1 MAYRTVIYVIELPPH
16 TYAPYTSW
24 LHTTRAKLCQY
35 EAKDFDVIANVPQ
48 KEHILK
54 KMYFLGE
61 ASAVEM
67 HTMQS

>member
-1 MAYRTVIYVIELPPH
+1 MLLSCRLTLTHHTPP
-16 TYAPYTSW
+16 W

-54 KMYFLGE
+54 KMYFWEE